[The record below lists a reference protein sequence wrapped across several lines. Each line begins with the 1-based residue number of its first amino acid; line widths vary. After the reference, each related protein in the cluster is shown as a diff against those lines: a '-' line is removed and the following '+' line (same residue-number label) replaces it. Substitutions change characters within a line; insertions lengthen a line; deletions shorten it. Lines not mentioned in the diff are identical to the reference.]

1 MANATIARSKFVPLI
16 DITRGAE
23 AGVHTWKP
31 IDLSTVFELAYNPQ
45 TETYGY
51 ICNDTDS
58 TEIKSYQPAM
68 EQEIKISRGNPI
80 YDFMLDFMRGMPT
93 GSAAEVPV
101 MVVYPDKTT
110 GEATDADLWEHAV
123 IYPGTINTVDGK
135 LTFTLNFNGAHTQG
149 TVTGLGTETIK
160 FAEAA
165 A

>member
-101 MVVYPDKTT
+101 MVVYPDKTLKNSSCFT
-110 GEATDADLWEHAV
+110 SLMKYSLRLLSCSEAMLKIMVTS
-123 IYPGTINTVDGK
+123 
-135 LTFTLNFNGAHTQG
+135 LTSTAYSS
-149 TVTGLGTETIK
+149 
-160 FAEAA
+160 AA
-165 A
+165 AAAFFASDMPGS